1 MCQFLSALVL
11 RNGDVL
17 THPLLDSHSDLVR
30 YYQVPDDRTHHQ
42 HFAKVERTPGDTDE
56 SWLDPATWRF
66 RLDEETAPGWWE
78 DVKGAAEATLRDRA
92 KAMIVTTGR
101 KDLILEGCW
110 ILAGDAEFADV
121 RGGRIVRMLG
131 GTLTEMWGGT
141 LTAMWGGTLTAM
153 CGGTLTAM
161 CGGTLTAM
169 RGGTLTEM
177 CGGTLTAMCGGTL
190 TAMRGGTLTPK
201 PSAFYTLTLSKQA
214 QEFLKA
220 LEPKKSVRKK
230 KATRKAH
237 P

>member
-42 HFAKVERTPGDTDE
+42 HFAKVELTPGDTDE

-131 GTLTEMWGGT
+131 GTLT
-141 LTAMWGGTLTAM
+141 
-153 CGGTLTAM
+153 
-161 CGGTLTAM
+161 
-169 RGGTLTEM
+169 
-177 CGGTLTAMCGGTL
+177 AMCGGTL